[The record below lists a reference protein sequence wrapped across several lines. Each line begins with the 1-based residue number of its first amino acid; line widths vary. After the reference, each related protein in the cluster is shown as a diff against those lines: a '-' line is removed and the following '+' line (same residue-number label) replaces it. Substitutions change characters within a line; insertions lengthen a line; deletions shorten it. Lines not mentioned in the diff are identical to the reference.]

1 MHHNQEVIWVLLA
14 RAADRLPHY
23 SHVDNLRWEPCG
35 RCLVMRW
42 PEGNA
47 HRFFGKLCLS
57 KSALHLGPGPEV
69 AHPNIPPAAKR

>member
-1 MHHNQEVIWVLLA
+1 VVGK
-14 RAADRLPHY
+14 
-23 SHVDNLRWEPCG
+23 PCG

-57 KSALHLGPGPEV
+57 KSALHPGPGPEV
-69 AHPNIPPAAKR
+69 AHPNVPPAAKR

>member
-14 RAADRLPHY
+14 RAADRLPRY

-47 HRFFGKLCLS
+47 HRFFGKLLEQER
-57 KSALHLGPGPEV
+57 AAPGARPGGGSS
-69 AHPNIPPAAKR
+69 